1 MLFTVKSGFLPFQ
14 IFPCPSKRA
23 MRSHICWIN
32 LRLERLGWR
41 ASFVCFRP
49 LNIAALRSNALKAGP
64 VHLSARYYLTLEDI
78 G

>member
-1 MLFTVKSGFLPFQ
+1 
-14 IFPCPSKRA
+14 

-49 LNIAALRSNALKAGP
+49 LNIAALRSNGYSFPKSGASPFKRKILPNVGG
-64 VHLSARYYLTLEDI
+64 HRLSSVFRGLS
-78 G
+78 